1 MPVISTVRRD
11 RAKKVAAAS
20 CVGLCAAVCIY
31 FFHSPAT
38 GIMLAIVSSAVSSI
52 ANLIND

>member
-11 RAKKVAAAS
+11 RAKKVAIAS
-20 CVGLCAAVCIY
+20 CVGLCVAVGL
-31 FFHSPAT
+31 FVFHSPAT
-38 GIMLAIVSSAVSSI
+38 GIMLAIVSGAASSV